1 MRISVALFSLTVFSV
16 VMMAA
21 SPARAATQDS
31 QSSAAGKPTPATL
44 ATPDQIVQQISN
56 ELGVAIKDHRE
67 EYKKDR
73 SKLVALVN
81 RVLLPHF
88 DESYSSI
95 LVLGRYARTAT
106 PAQIY
111 AFQKAFYK
119 ALLDRYAAGLLH
131 YRMGRVT
138 VLPARTPPEG
148 RRALVRTTVKL
159 DDGKQIS
166 VIFVFH
172 RDTTG
177 QWKAYD
183 VVIEGI
189 SYVASY
195 RSQVGEEIRHIG
207 LNGLLKRLQTEGGS
221 VINKLKKSSGHSK

>member
-1 MRISVALFSLTVFSV
+1 MRISDALCRVIFSSVLLLT
-16 VMMAA
+16 A
-21 SPARAATQDS
+21 
-31 QSSAAGKPTPATL
+31 SSAWATTQAAPSSTAVKPTPTTVT
-44 ATPDQIVQQISN
+44 TPDQIVQQISN
-56 ELGVAIKDHRE
+56 ELGVALKAHRK
-67 EYKKDR
+67 EYKQDK
-73 SKLVALVN
+73 SKLIALVN

-106 PAQIY
+106 PEQID

-119 ALLDRYAAGLLH
+119 ALLDRYASGLIH

-138 VLPARTPPEG
+138 VVPARTPPEG
-148 RRALVRTTVKL
+148 RRALARTTVKL
-159 DDGKQIS
+159 DDGKRIS

-172 RDTTG
+172 RDLTG

-207 LNGLLKRLQTEGGS
+207 LNGLIKRLQTEGGS
-221 VINKLKKSSGHSK
+221 VINKLKKSGGSGQ

>member
-1 MRISVALFSLTVFSV
+1 MRIS
-16 VMMAA
+16 AA
-21 SPARAATQDS
+21 FFNVTILSMLLLAVSPVWATTQTTQDP
-31 QSSAAGKPTPATL
+31 QPPAALTPN
-44 ATPDQIVQQISN
+44 QIVQQISTR
-56 ELGVAIKDHRE
+56 LSVAVKNHRE
-67 EYKKDR
+67 EYKKDQ
-73 SKLVALVN
+73 SKLVALIN

-106 PAQIY
+106 PEQID

-119 ALLDRYAAGLLH
+119 ALLDRYAAGLIH
-131 YRMGRVT
+131 YHESRVK
-138 VLPARTPPEG
+138 VLPARTPPGG
-148 RRALVRTTVKL
+148 RRALVRTRVKL

-166 VIFVFH
+166 VDFAFH
-172 RDTTG
+172 RDTAG

-189 SYVASY
+189 SYVVSY

-207 LNGLLKRLQTEGGS
+207 LNGLIKRLQTEGGRT
-221 VINKLKKSSGHSK
+221 INKLKKPGGSRK

>member
-1 MRISVALFSLTVFSV
+1 MRIFLVLFSLALFGV
-16 VMMAA
+16 VMTAVSPVSATTQGSQLSMAA
-21 SPARAATQDS
+21 KPAAATV
-31 QSSAAGKPTPATL
+31 

-56 ELGVAIKDHRE
+56 ELGVAIKGHRK
-67 EYKKDR
+67 EYQKDK
-73 SKLVALVN
+73 SKLVALIN

-106 PAQIY
+106 PEQIY

-119 ALLDRYAAGLLH
+119 ALLDRYAAGLIH

-148 RRALVRTTVKL
+148 RRALARTTVKL

-166 VIFVFH
+166 VDFVFH
-172 RDTTG
+172 RDAAG

-207 LNGLLKRLQTEGGS
+207 LSGLIKRLQTEGAP
-221 VINKLKKSSGHSK
+221 VINKLNKPGDRGK

>member
-1 MRISVALFSLTVFSV
+1 MRIFVALCSLIFFNVLT
-16 VMMAA
+16 A
-21 SPARAATQDS
+21 SPAGATVQDSLSPAAVKPVAAT
-31 QSSAAGKPTPATL
+31 AL
-44 ATPDQIVQQISN
+44 TPDQIVQQISN
-56 ELGVAIKDHRE
+56 ELGTAIKGHHK
-67 EYKKDR
+67 EYQKDK

-106 PAQIY
+106 PEQIN

-119 ALLDRYAAGLLH
+119 ALLDRYAAGLIH

-148 RRALVRTTVKL
+148 RRALAKTIVRL

-172 RDTTG
+172 RDTANR
-177 QWKAYD
+177 WKAYD

-207 LNGLLKRLQTEGGS
+207 LNGLIKRLQTEGGS
-221 VINKLKKSSGHSK
+221 VINKLKKSSGSGK